1 MSTLRA
7 LLAGLQ
13 HNLIGGLRLLAFLP
27 LDEGHFVPSLRQA
40 VWLGA
45 LAGLIWLGFDTLT
58 SAGDVKFAWN
68 SVAQL
73 SWLAVVVVC
82 TLLILSPAGRSPDSA
97 ALALTALA
105 AVLPGLFVVILP
117 LLHFS
122 AAMPLGRWSGYVV
135 AMLCAV
141 YLYRVVH
148 LVLRGSVAIAAL
160 TAIGVVVCTLL
171 VFQKSVGRRPELWR
185 AVEDVDV
192 HALDKARAAEEAMF
206 RQAALV
212 DAAIARLA
220 PQTTGKTDVFFVGF
234 AGDGAQTVFANEVG
248 FARTALARKLDL
260 RDRSV
265 ELVNSERTDT
275 DMPRASGASM
285 RYALQQVGRKM
296 NVDEDVLILFLTSH
310 GTESGKLAVR
320 QPGWPLVDISPDALD
335 EALSDAGIKW
345 RIVIVS
351 ACYSGHFVDALSN
364 DHSLIVT
371 AARAD
376 RMSFGCRDDRELTY
390 FGEALFRDALP
401 QSRSLP
407 EAIERAR
414 TIVAA
419 REGEEDMTPSEPQT
433 FLGDRMRAKLEELS
447 FDTAGGTSSAGP

>member
-1 MSTLRA
+1 MSTPRA
-7 LLAGLQ
+7 LLADLQ

-27 LDEGHFVPSLRQA
+27 VDERHFVPSLRQA

-45 LAGLIWLGFDTLT
+45 LAGLVWLGFDTLT
-58 SAGDVKFAWN
+58 SSGDVKFAWN

-82 TLLILSPAGRSPDSA
+82 ALLILSPAGRSPDSA
-97 ALALTALA
+97 ALALTAIA
-105 AVLPGLFVVILP
+105 AALPGLFLVILP

-122 AAMPLGRWSGYVV
+122 TATPLGRWAGFVV
-135 AMLCAV
+135 AALCAI
-141 YLYRVVH
+141 YLYRVLH
-148 LVLRGSVAIAAL
+148 LVLRGFVPVAAL
-160 TAIGVVVCTLL
+160 TAVAVVGCTLL
-171 VFQKSVGRRPELWR
+171 VFEKSVHRRPALWR

-192 HALDKARAAEEAMF
+192 HALDKARANEEAMF

-220 PQTTGKTDVFFVGF
+220 PQTTGRTDVFFVGV
-234 AGDGAQTVFANEVG
+234 AGDGAQTVFANEVD
-248 FARTALARKLDL
+248 FARTALATKFDL
-260 RDRSV
+260 KDRSL
-265 ELVNSERTDT
+265 ELVNSEQTDT
-275 DMPRASGASM
+275 DTPRASGASM
-285 RYALQQVGRKM
+285 RYALQQVGQKM

-320 QPGWPLVDISPDALD
+320 QPGWPLVDISPDALA

-401 QSRSLP
+401 ESRSLE

-414 TIVAA
+414 TIVTT
-419 REGEEDMTPSEPQT
+419 RETAEDITPSEPQT
-433 FLGDRMRAKLEELS
+433 FLGEKMRGKLEELS
-447 FDTAGGTSSAGP
+447 FDSTRATLSAGH